1 MIHLLL
7 YCLSVGFLFFWR
19 EWVFDYFEEEKKSTF
34 LDIIGSRQW
43 MNMIKI
49 ILSGGYVF
57 LLLQCVEMSST
68 WVRKKNSTN

>member
-1 MIHLLL
+1 M
-7 YCLSVGFLFFWR
+7 SDFDSSGVNGFSIILKKK
-19 EWVFDYFEEEKKSTF
+19 KKSTF

-57 LLLQCVEMSST
+57 LLLQCVGMSST
-68 WVRKKNSTN
+68 WVRKKN